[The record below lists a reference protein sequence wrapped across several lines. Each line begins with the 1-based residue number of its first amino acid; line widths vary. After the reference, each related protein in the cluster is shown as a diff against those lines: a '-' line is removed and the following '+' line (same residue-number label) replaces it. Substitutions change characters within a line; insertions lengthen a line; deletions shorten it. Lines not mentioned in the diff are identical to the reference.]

1 MLDKLNISLIA
12 RREEQEDSPGH
23 HVSIL
28 HKAIYAVPSL
38 SAKREVDMF
47 CSEGHKGD
55 TAPSF
60 FEEDLAMLLEIFSLM
75 LMVI

>member
-12 RREEQEDSPGH
+12 RQEEQEDSSGH

-28 HKAIYAVPSL
+28 HKPIYAVPSL
-38 SAKREVDMF
+38 SAKLEVVMF
-47 CSEGHKGD
+47 CSEGHEGD

-60 FEEDLAMLLEIFSLM
+60 LEEDLAMLLEIFSLM